1 MSKNNLSELFSLI
14 PEINETLFQKYG
26 IIITNIMRDQTG
38 ADVSLMSSCGTASM
52 EVPLDLWE
60 SDNWVEMLL
69 QIVATKA
76 EVLFDISFGSFS
88 KSQLFYKLNT
98 DIFLPTQQKAPLE
111 ISASIDNDKNW
122 KEIDCIGI
130 PIFLTN
136 IAHDYQAGTPVIK
149 YIRGEIPACDEFH
162 IWDDEVSSFQ
172 KPEAF
177 SLDQIV
183 EAIAE
188 RLQVLSSDI
197 EIVYEKSQNE
207 MPLVRN
213 ARDLL
218 ALINSFG
225 IRIASGECC
234 E

>member
-26 IIITNIMRDQTG
+26 IIITNIRRDQTS
-38 ADVSLMSSCGTASM
+38 ADFSLMSCCGTASM

-98 DIFLPTQQKAPLE
+98 DIFLPTQQRAPLE
-111 ISASIDNDKNW
+111 ISASLDKDKNW

-172 KPEAF
+172 NPEAF

-183 EAIAE
+183 ESIVE
-188 RLQVLSSDI
+188 RLQELSPDF
-197 EIVYEKSQNE
+197 EIVYEKSQTE
-207 MPLVRN
+207 MPLLRKE
-213 ARDLL
+213 RDLL

-225 IRIASGECC
+225 IRITSGICC